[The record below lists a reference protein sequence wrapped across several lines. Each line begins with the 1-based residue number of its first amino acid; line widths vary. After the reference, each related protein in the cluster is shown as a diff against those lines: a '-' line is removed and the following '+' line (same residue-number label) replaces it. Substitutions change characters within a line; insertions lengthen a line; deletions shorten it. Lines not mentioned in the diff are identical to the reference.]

1 MPDIYQGH
9 LVNYDA
15 HSVSLNEW
23 LYFFSVSL
31 LLSQINSNKNV
42 GVHYEIKCEHQ
53 KWDKHRKYEQ
63 RHQHQHD
70 VLWLTD
76 FANYYCLVA
85 KLFLSICSCSCFHV
99 SMFFYLPLIG
109 ICSVECKNMH
119 ICRKFLF
126 FIFHTTKHAH
136 KQSVH
141 VWCVCSLYNTDN
153 MHCSDITLLNNT
165 HRYDRLSNG
174 TLFTPMPFHTHSSHI
189 KNVKINSYCVHT
201 AQIMVSHDCISYLN
215 VR

>member
-1 MPDIYQGH
+1 MMRIQWVWTNGCTF
-9 LVNYDA
+9 
-15 HSVSLNEW
+15 SL
-23 LYFFSVSL
+23 SL
-31 LLSQINSNKNV
+31 SCSLKSTQIKTLGFIMKLSASIKS
-42 GVHYEIKCEHQ
+42 EISIE
-53 KWDKHRKYEQ
+53 KYEQ